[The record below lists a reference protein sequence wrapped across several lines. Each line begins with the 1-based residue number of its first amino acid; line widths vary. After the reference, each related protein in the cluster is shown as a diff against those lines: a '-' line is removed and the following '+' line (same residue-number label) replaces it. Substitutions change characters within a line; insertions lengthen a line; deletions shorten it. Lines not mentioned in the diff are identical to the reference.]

1 MMGALDLL
9 SSGQL
14 GTLTPQGI
22 KVLNIAVNNT
32 ERLIRLVN
40 DILNLE
46 RMKSGKINI
55 KKVICQREYIFLNA
69 ISTLQNMAEQ
79 AQVELIPQLQP
90 VQLLADLDRLLQ
102 TLTNLL
108 NNAIKFSEHG
118 DKIWLN
124 LPLIPEEQKALFTV
138 RDQGQ
143 GIPED
148 KLEIIFERFQQV
160 AASDAE
166 SRSGTGLGLA
176 ICRQIVEQHQ
186 GKIWVES
193 QLGQGSCFYVLLPLN

>member
-46 RMKSGKINI
+46 RMKSSKINI
-55 KKVICQREYIFLNA
+55 KKVICQGEDIFLNA

-102 TLTNLL
+102 ILTNLL
-108 NNAIKFSEHG
+108 NNTIKFSEHG

-166 SRSGTGLGLA
+166 SRGGTGLGLA

>member
-14 GTLTPQGI
+14 RNLNPQGI
-22 KVLNIAVNNT
+22 KILNIAVNNT
-32 ERLIRLVN
+32 ERLICLVN

-46 RMKSGKINI
+46 QMKSGKITI
-55 KKVICQREYIFLNA
+55 QKVHCQGEDIFLNA
-69 ISTLQNMAEQ
+69 IYTLQNMAEK
-79 AQVELIPQLQP
+79 AQVELITQLQP
-90 VQLLADLDRLLQ
+90 IQLLADPDRLLQ

-108 NNAIKFSEHG
+108 NNAIKFSELG
-118 DKIWLN
+118 NKIWLN
-124 LPLIPEEQKALFTV
+124 LSLIPEENQALFTV
-138 RDQGQ
+138 RDEGR
-143 GIPED
+143 GIPDD

-160 AASDAE
+160 AVTDAK
-166 SRSGTGLGLA
+166 SRRGTELGLA

-193 QLGQGSCFYVLLPLN
+193 QLGQGSCFYVLLPLH